1 MKVIIVALVFMA
13 VIRLSGIISRGNAD
27 VQTAALIL
35 SGLVI
40 VWYATKVICLACKE
54 GDKSGSKHHSSE
66 V

>member
-1 MKVIIVALVFMA
+1 MCIILDMKAIIVALVFMA

-40 VWYATKVICLACKE
+40 I
-54 GDKSGSKHHSSE
+54 
-66 V
+66 